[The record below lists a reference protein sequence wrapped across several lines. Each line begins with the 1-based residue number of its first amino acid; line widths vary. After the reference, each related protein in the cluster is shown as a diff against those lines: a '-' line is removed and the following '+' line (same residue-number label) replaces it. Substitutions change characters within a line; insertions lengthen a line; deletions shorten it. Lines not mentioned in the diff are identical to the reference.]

1 MANPN
6 LLTASSVVGESVTSN
21 FIGTGSTSILSA
33 PGSGHVFRVVGL
45 RILNLKN
52 GTASTVTI
60 TVEGAEILHQV
71 NVPANGTL
79 DVITKDFPLY
89 IKESINLNASA
100 SVASNTLRAL
110 IVYED
115 VS

>member
-6 LLTASSVVGESVTSN
+6 LLTATSVVGETVTSN
-21 FIGTGSTSILSA
+21 FIGTGTTEILPA

-45 RILNLKN
+45 RILNATN
-52 GTASTVTI
+52 STASTVTI

-71 NVPANGTL
+71 NVTANSTL

-89 IKESINLNASA
+89 IKENINLNASA